1 MRVTNGVCWLSTGRY
16 QTQHP
21 RQVLGPA
28 VQGRHGPDSQR
39 LLQRTEQLTLYSNK
53 RARGQQF
60 STAAQKSE
68 SETRKILVMAR
79 TMKDFQGSPR
89 EDEESPSLRTNI
101 CWESLDSS
109 DPALEQEVRLDN
121 LRSLPALLLFA
132 CNRNMTTE
140 HVSSSP
146 RAHKPP

>member
-1 MRVTNGVCWLSTGRY
+1 MPCPKLKCTRHTPKVYVRVTKWCLLAQHRY

-121 LRSLPALLLFA
+121 LRSLQPCCSLLV
-132 CNRNMTTE
+132 TE
-140 HVSSSP
+140 I
-146 RAHKPP
+146 